1 MDRLRNTVSSSLNFP
16 AHYTPGDVYFSPRG
30 LIFLGYIM
38 VSVSSWIIT
47 FFFFLTWRKIA
58 LQHCVGFCHTA
69 EKIRHNYVCVAAF
82 LSFHLVHQ
90 YWFPRFHVYALID
103 DTCLSVS
110 DLVCMGG
117 GFSFTC
123 VTAIDLDL
131 FLLNGWVVFRRIY
144 MYQIFFI
151 RSSVDGC
158 LGCFHVLAIMNCA
171 GMNTSMSFWIVVFW
185 GDMLSSGI
193 TGSHGRFIPSVLK
206 NLYTV
211 SYNSLYQFT
220 FPPMG

>member
-1 MDRLRNTVSSSLNFP
+1 MDRLRNTVSSSWNFP

-82 LSFHLVHQ
+82 LSFHLFHQ

-110 DLVCMGG
+110 DLLCMGG
-117 GFSFTC
+117 FRFTC
-123 VTAIDLDL
+123 VTATDSDL
-131 FLLNGWVVFRRIY
+131 FLSNGQLVLHHIY
-144 MYQIFFI
+144 MYQVFFI
-151 RSSVDGC
+151 RSSVDGY
-158 LGCFHVLAIMNCA
+158 LGCFHVLTIVNSA
-171 GMNTSMSFWIVVFW
+171 GMNTGMSFQIVVFW

-193 TGSHGRFIPSVLK
+193 TGSIGRFIPSVLK

-211 SYNSLYQFT
+211 SYNSLYPFT